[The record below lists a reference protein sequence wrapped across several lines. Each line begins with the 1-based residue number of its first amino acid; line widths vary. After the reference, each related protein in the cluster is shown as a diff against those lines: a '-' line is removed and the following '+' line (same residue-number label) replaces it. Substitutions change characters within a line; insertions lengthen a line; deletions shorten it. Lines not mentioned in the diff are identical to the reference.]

1 MKSKFAAIVAALFMG
16 MVIAPPAEACPTY
29 HGEPYVKIIKKRY
42 LPRPPLTNPP
52 FSCSVVKSS
61 ICWY

>member
-1 MKSKFAAIVAALFMG
+1 MKRKIATLVAAFMV
-16 MVIAPPAEACPTY
+16 MVIAPPADASTY
-29 HGEPYVKIIKKRY
+29 HGQPYVKIIKKRY